1 MGALA
6 YTPYTMA
13 ADVANGAT
21 FTVPYPSG
29 FTQATLNGST
39 GGMLVSNQDRF
50 NQAASGAGTVAFS
63 FGASN
68 ITVTNNTGRTLT
80 QGSIVRLS
88 FGKTDRAGSYN
99 TGIAGVAPTSLTAA
113 TGTASDTV
121 ADVGASFSQTTL
133 NNNFKSLSDKVNAL
147 IAALGSNIVA
157 K

>member
-29 FTQATLNGST
+29 FNQASLNGSA
-39 GGMLVSNQDRF
+39 GGMLVANQDRF
-50 NQAASGAGTVAFS
+50 PQAASGAGTVAFS

-80 QGSIVRLS
+80 QGTIVRLS

-99 TGIAGVAPTSLTAA
+99 PAIAGVAPTALTAA
-113 TGTASDTV
+113 TGTASDTI
-121 ADVGASFSQTTL
+121 ADVGASFTQATL

-147 IAALGSNIVA
+147 IAIVGGNITA